1 MPTEA
6 SFEDVAN
13 SLFAK
18 ENPALCNWDTLKLA
32 SKKGVI
38 KTKFV
43 FHTNHFKSLV
53 KNPSNNVFFQGLISI
68 KYLVGLI
75 WLIYYL
81 FTTKDFLFL
90 LTLPASFVF
99 SFIIEFFWHRRFIVT
114 LLAVAAITT
123 IGKLLS
129 LNGHYYYYLTFII
142 LISSQI
148 HSVYNTFLT
157 ELFYDNETNFVYG
170 IDKQYISEIF
180 DGMKRKTYKGP
191 FFIHNIKS

>member
-6 SFEDVAN
+6 SFQDVAN

-18 ENPALCNWDTLKLA
+18 ENPALCNWDTLTLA
-32 SKKGVI
+32 SKKGAI

-43 FHTNHFKSLV
+43 FHTNHFKSLI
-53 KNPSNNVFFQGLISI
+53 KNPNNNAFFQGLISI
-68 KYLVGLI
+68 KYLVGLA
-75 WLIYYL
+75 WLVYYL
-81 FTTKDFLFL
+81 FTTKDFFFL

-99 SFIIEFFWHRRFIVT
+99 SFVIEFFWHKRFIVT
-114 LLAVAAITT
+114 LLVVAAIIT
-123 IGKLLS
+123 IGKLLNLS
-129 LNGHYYYYLTFII
+129 GHYYYYLTFIV

-170 IDKQYISEIF
+170 IDEQYISEIY
-180 DGMKRKTYKGP
+180 DGIKGKKYRGP
-191 FFIHNIKS
+191 FFMHNIKQ